1 MQRTAR
7 ILVAVVLSLSAAC
20 DDIDSPAELDHPQ
33 LLAVAATPGC
43 LVAGE
48 SASLSVLAADSA
60 GTIAPREVRWSLVS
74 GPGSLEGASYRAPAS
89 SGDGGGLARVAVEVS
104 LADSAPL
111 LGEKAIEVATDSECP
126 AAPAIVDLTTGGA
139 AAPLTVR
146 VTGAEPTEVGV
157 RVEPPPASWDE
168 ALVTWHAT
176 CGEVDD
182 YRQPTALLSPG
193 EDACDGVLYAVYRD
207 GRGGTAW
214 IERPLEV
221 RP

>member
-1 MQRTAR
+1 MPSPNSPTCTA
-7 ILVAVVLSLSAAC
+7 
-20 DDIDSPAELDHPQ
+20 
-33 LLAVAATPGC
+33 
-43 LVAGE
+43 
-48 SASLSVLAADSA
+48 
-60 GTIAPREVRWSLVS
+60 IAPRDVQWSLVS
-74 GPGSLEGASYRAPAS
+74 GPGALEGASYVAPTSSTQSRA
-89 SGDGGGLARVAVEVS
+89 LARVAVEVA
-104 LADSAPL
+104 LPDSGPL
-111 LGEKAIEVATDSECP
+111 LGEKAIEVVPGGECP
-126 AAPAIVDLTTGGA
+126 APPTIVDLAIAGSVGD
-139 AAPLTVR
+139 TVR
-146 VTGAEPTEVGV
+146 VAGPEPIEVGV